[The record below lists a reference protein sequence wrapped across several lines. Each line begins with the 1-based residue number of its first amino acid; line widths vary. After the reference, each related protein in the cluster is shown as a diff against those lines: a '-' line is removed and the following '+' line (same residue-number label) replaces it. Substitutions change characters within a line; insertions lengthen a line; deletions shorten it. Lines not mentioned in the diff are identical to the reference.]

1 MVKNLHLQQD
11 VKNYIE
17 FYVKKEIIN
26 NNLATQMIKTLYKT
40 I

>member
-26 NNLATQMIKTLYKT
+26 NNLVTQMIKTLYKT